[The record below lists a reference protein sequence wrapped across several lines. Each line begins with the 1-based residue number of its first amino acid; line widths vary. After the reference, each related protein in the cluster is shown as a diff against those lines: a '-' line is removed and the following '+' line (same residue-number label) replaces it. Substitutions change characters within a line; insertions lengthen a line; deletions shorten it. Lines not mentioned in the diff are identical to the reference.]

1 MKKLLFGISCILL
14 VFALI
19 GCSTNDKSST
29 NMTEKESSDENMSA
43 SPMTSTIP
51 STIPPTIPPTE
62 THDNAVENSAP
73 PTKTPQKKTHK
84 KEKTRKKEK
93 TYTDTDLVKVA
104 DFIPDIK
111 VELRYATKNNFTG
124 KKIYDFDQAYLRY
137 GTVKKLAKAQEK
149 LKKMGYSLLVWDAYR
164 PVYAQFR
171 LWEICPDST
180 YIANPNT
187 GYSSHSRGNTVDITM
202 VSLDAGE
209 DNVVMPTDFD
219 DFSLKADR
227 DYSDCSKE
235 ERKHAEILEKTMSS
249 VGFKPYSAEWWHF
262 SDTYGYPV
270 IDKKFS
276 ESK

>member
-14 VFALI
+14 IFVLM
-19 GCSTNDKSST
+19 GCSTKGESSI
-29 NMTEKESSDENMSA
+29 NITEKESGNKNRLESS
-43 SPMTSTIP
+43 MTP
-51 STIPPTIPPTE
+51 TIPPTISPTE
-62 THDNAVENSAP
+62 TPDHAVEKSVSL
-73 PTKTPQKKTHK
+73 TKAFSKKVH
-84 KEKTRKKEK
+84 KKEK

-111 VELRYATKNNFTG
+111 VELRYATKNNFAG

-202 VSLDAGE
+202 VSLNMGD
-209 DNVVMPTDFD
+209 DKVVMPTDFD

-227 DYSDCSKE
+227 DYSDCSEE
-235 ERKHAEILEKTMSS
+235 ERKHADILEKTMSS

-262 SDTYGYPV
+262 SDTYEYPV

-276 ESK
+276 ASK